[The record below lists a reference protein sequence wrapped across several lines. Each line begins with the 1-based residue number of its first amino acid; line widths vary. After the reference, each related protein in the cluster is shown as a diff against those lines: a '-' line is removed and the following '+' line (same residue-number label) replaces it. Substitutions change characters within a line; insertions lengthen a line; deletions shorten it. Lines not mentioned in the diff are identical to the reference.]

1 VTNPFDPSTEY
12 TGETFKNLTL
22 AAVAVEEKEFTGCR
36 FVLCT
41 CQETIFR
48 RCRFV
53 DCKFRIC
60 DLRMLDLTDSS
71 FRDVRF
77 EESQVIA
84 VDWTRAAWGKAGL
97 LNKIAFTR
105 STLNYSTFVGLTLPD
120 LALID
125 CVARDVDFSEADL
138 SGAKFAK
145 TDLERSRF
153 WNTNLTGTDF
163 TGAFNYTI
171 DPANNTIKQARFSLP
186 EAMALLYNLEID
198 LDDPDLPGDEIA

>member
-1 VTNPFDPSTEY
+1 MTTPFDSSDEF

-22 AAVAVEEKEFTGCR
+22 AAVTIEEKEFTGCR
-36 FVLCT
+36 FVGCT
-41 CQETIFR
+41 FQEAAFR
-48 RCRFV
+48 RCRFI
-53 DCKFRIC
+53 DCEFRAC
-60 DLRMLDLTDSS
+60 DLRMLDVTDSS

-97 LNKIAFTR
+97 LNKIGFMR
-105 STLNYSTFVGLTLPD
+105 STLNYSTFVGLALPE
-120 LALID
+120 LAMID

-138 SGAKFAK
+138 TGAKLNK
-145 TDLERSRF
+145 TDLEHSRF

-163 TGAFNYTI
+163 TDAFNYSI

-186 EAMALLYNLEID
+186 EAMSLLYNLEID
-198 LDDPDLPGDEIA
+198 LDDPSELSGG